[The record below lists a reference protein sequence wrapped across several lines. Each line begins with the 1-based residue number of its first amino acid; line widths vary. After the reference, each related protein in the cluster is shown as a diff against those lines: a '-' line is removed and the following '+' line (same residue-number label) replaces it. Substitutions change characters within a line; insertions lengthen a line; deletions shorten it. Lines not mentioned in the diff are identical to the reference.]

1 MAINYGRVLTLIE
14 KDWAELRKSKYIIY
28 SLVGLPLVFAILM
41 PLSTVAP
48 FTFITPGQQNSALPY
63 TNSIPAPVP
72 QWKHLDELQKTIVMM
87 TYFSHMFF
95 LIIPAMIPS
104 VIAADSIAGEKAR
117 KSFEAI
123 LATPLTN
130 SEILLGKIG
139 LPFLLGIAGTLI
151 GAVPYCIL
159 LYVLTIKVL
168 GFNIILDLNFILLVA
183 LLTPTSGL
191 LTAICMVFVSSHVSN
206 TRDAQQLG
214 AFIVL
219 PLILYFVLQVIL
231 IIFSPFTI
239 IIGAGILLLIDVVLF
254 KFSINVFSR
263 ENIMTKF
270 S

>member
-1 MAINYGRVLTLIE
+1 MAINYSRVLTLIE
-14 KDWAELRKSKYIIY
+14 KDWAELKKSKYVLY
-28 SLVGLPLVFAILM
+28 SLVGLPLILAIIM

-48 FTFITPGQQNSALPY
+48 FTQLPVTDQEAKLPY
-63 TNSIPAPVP
+63 PTSFPGPVA
-72 QWKHLDELQKTIVMM
+72 QWSHLTELQKTIVIMA
-87 TYFSHMFF
+87 YFSHMFF

-123 LATPLTN
+123 LATPISNT
-130 SEILLGKIG
+130 EILLGKIG
-139 LPFLLGIAGTLI
+139 LPFILGIVGTLI

-159 LYVLTIKVL
+159 MYFLTYNAL
-168 GFNIILDLNFILLVA
+168 GFNIILDPNFILLIT

-191 LTAICMVFVSSHVSN
+191 LTAIAMVFVSSRVSN

-219 PLILYFVLQVIL
+219 PLILYFIAQVIL
-231 IIFSPFTI
+231 IIFSVVTI
-239 IIGAGILLLIDVVLF
+239 IIGAGILLLIDILLL

-270 S
+270 T

>member
-1 MAINYGRVLTLIE
+1 MTINYSRVLTLIE
-14 KDWAELRKSKYIIY
+14 KDWAELRKSKYVLY
-28 SLVGLPLVFAILM
+28 SLIGLPLVLAILM

-48 FTFITPGQQNSALPY
+48 FAYITPDQQNSALPY
-63 TNSIPAPVP
+63 ADSIPAPVP
-72 QWKHLDELQKTIVMM
+72 QWKHLDDVQRTIVLM
-87 TYFSHMFF
+87 TYFSHIFF

-123 LATPLTN
+123 LATPITN
-130 SEILLGKIG
+130 TEILMGKIG
-139 LPFLLGIAGTLI
+139 LPFILGIVGTLI

-159 LYVLTIKVL
+159 IYYFTINAL
-168 GFNIILDLNFILLVA
+168 GFNILLDINFILLVT
-183 LLTPTSGL
+183 LLTPTAGL
-191 LTAICMVFVSSHVSN
+191 LTAVCMVFVSSRVSN

-219 PLILYFVLQVIL
+219 PLILYFVAQVIL
-231 IIFSPFTI
+231 IIFSPLTI
-239 IIGAGILLLIDVVLF
+239 IVGAGILLLIDVILL

-270 S
+270 T